1 MNHKTS
7 VFLGK
12 CNFLGR
18 PQQEVLVLSGTLRAF
33 PLSFYVLS
41 YIWVFARIYVC
52 FNLTS
57 FILRFFFFIKSA
69 YRIQILVSCKPG
81 QVKPKAYFSHLKLG
95 TTKVLFHKAVRWNKW
110 MCKS

>member
-57 FILRFFFFIKSA
+57 FILRFFF
-69 YRIQILVSCKPG
+69 L
-81 QVKPKAYFSHLKLG
+81 L
-95 TTKVLFHKAVRWNKW
+95 KVLTGS
-110 MCKS
+110 KSWFLVNLDKLSLRLIFLI